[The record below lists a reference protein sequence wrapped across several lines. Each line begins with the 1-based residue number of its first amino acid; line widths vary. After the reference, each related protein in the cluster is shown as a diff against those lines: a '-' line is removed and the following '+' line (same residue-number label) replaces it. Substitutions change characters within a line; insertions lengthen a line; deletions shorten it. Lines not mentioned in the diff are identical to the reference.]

1 MGNDSLSEWM
11 THVRTVLCQNNPRKG
26 SEVENCCPISYLPLM
41 LKLLTGMIAEEMYD
55 YLKQDKFCQKDKKYV
70 DEEVVEQKINYLW
83 IKLC

>member
-26 SEVENCCPISYLPLM
+26 SEVENCRPISYLPLM

-70 DEEVVEQKINYLW
+70 DEEVVEQNINYLW